1 MRRPTLLIGGLAA
14 LAIAVSGCAQMEAD
28 ARAEDPSLQG
38 QQVSLAS
45 FPGAE
50 QQIRDYYENHGQEG
64 DYSCGPVDMGPILRV
79 SELSNTPTEL
89 RLAVHY
95 AFSSEDQGGRSIYCR
110 DGFNTRIVTFRKEG
124 GALVFESMT
133 GELGAA

>member
-1 MRRPTLLIGGLAA
+1 MLRPLRAVGAVFVLALAA
-14 LAIAVSGCAQMEAD
+14 TGCAQMEAEE
-28 ARAEDPSLQG
+28 RAADPSMQG
-38 QQVSLAS
+38 QQVSLAR

-50 QQIRDYYENHGQEG
+50 EQIRSYYEDHGQEG

-79 SELSNTPTEL
+79 SKLSDTPTEL

-95 AFSSEDQGGRSIYCR
+95 AFSSEDDGGRSEYCR